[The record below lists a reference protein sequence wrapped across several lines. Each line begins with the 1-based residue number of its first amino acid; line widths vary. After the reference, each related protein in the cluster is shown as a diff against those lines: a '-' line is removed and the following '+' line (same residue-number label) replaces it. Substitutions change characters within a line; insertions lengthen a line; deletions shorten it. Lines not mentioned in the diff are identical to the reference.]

1 MNPRTIE
8 RFEGHCDS
16 VISSSTSM
24 STATSRNDTLY
35 FTVATAGHVDH
46 GKTSLLRALT
56 GTDPDRLKEEKQR
69 GLTTDLGFAHLSVK
83 SETDACTTK
92 IGFVDVPG
100 HGKFLKNMLAGV
112 GGIDLAL
119 LVVAADEGPMPQ
131 TEQHAKI
138 LSLLGVKNILLLM
151 TKIDVASP
159 EQLKDAEDRT
169 RNLLEENE
177 LHCAAVLPVSSVTK
191 EGIDKIV
198 PTLLTILRRDVN
210 RGEQIEEAVYLP
222 VDRVFSKTGYGTVIT
237 GTLVRG
243 VLRTGDNVYIEPGAL
258 TARIRGME
266 SFGKPVEQ
274 AQPGQRL
281 AVNLVLKQSRSL
293 ERGQAIFLAPPTAC
307 QNLIARFN
315 LFEQDS
321 AEQLLKS
328 LLGQQLRVYHGTA
341 EVAGHLRWLESIKT
355 AHGTELVGQISL
367 ISPLIAEP
375 GERFVARYED
385 TGVTGG
391 DILIGVRVRWL
402 SRKKLVP
409 LVESLLDG
417 NYSAAIQHYI
427 EASPHHLIKEDGVLA
442 ILPLPQRVV
451 FTSQLLE
458 GKLVALGEYI
468 STVGARDAL
477 TNRVFDSL
485 LKLEKQATEAERSRD
500 GVTMEFL
507 RSKTVGNLDRSVYQS
522 IVKALIDAGKLI
534 KQDDKLFSAELSV
547 ELSKN
552 KTSSAEDENSDEAR
566 VLTTLQKQP
575 CLEIKEVA
583 KLLSM
588 SDATVQATLSNLS
601 RKKLVELVAYEFA
614 STRDELDK
622 AHQALAQI
630 WQQKKEISPS
640 DFKEKLGVSRKYAMA
655 LLTYFDDHNIT
666 RRVANNRVLL
676 KAPKP

>member
-1 MNPRTIE
+1 
-8 RFEGHCDS
+8 
-16 VISSSTSM
+16 M

-56 GTDPDRLKEEKQR
+56 GTDPDRLKEEKLR
-69 GLTTDLGFAHLSVK
+69 GLTTDLGFAHLSAK
-83 SETDACTTK
+83 SDTEDCTVK

-119 LVVAADEGPMPQ
+119 LVVASDEGPMPQ

-151 TKIDVASP
+151 TKIDVATP
-159 EQLKDAEDRT
+159 EQLKDSEART
-169 RNLLEENE
+169 RSLLVESE
-177 LHCAAVLPVSSVTK
+177 LHCVAVLPVSSVTK
-191 EGIDKIV
+191 EGISKIV
-198 PTLLTILRRDVN
+198 PTLLTVLRRDVN

-222 VDRVFSKTGYGTVIT
+222 IDRVFSKTGYGTVIT

-243 VLRTGDNVYIEPGAL
+243 VLRTGDNVHIEPGAL

-293 ERGQAIFLAPPTAC
+293 VRGQAIFLAPPTVC

-321 AEQLLKS
+321 AEQLLKN
-328 LLGQQLRVYHGTA
+328 LPGQQLRVYHGTA
-341 EVAGHLRWLESIKT
+341 EVAGHLRWLELVQT
-355 AHGTELVGQISL
+355 AHGAELVGQISL
-367 ISPLIAEP
+367 VSPLIAEP

-391 DILIGVRVRWL
+391 DILVGVRARWL

-409 LVESLLDG
+409 LLESLLDG
-417 NYSAAIQHYI
+417 NYIAAIQHYI
-427 EASPHHLIKEDGVLA
+427 ESSPHHLIKEDAVLA
-442 ILPLPQRVV
+442 ILPLPQRVML
-451 FTSQLLE
+451 SAQLLE

-468 STVGARDAL
+468 STVGARDVL
-477 TNRVFDSL
+477 TNKVFDSL
-485 LKLEKQATEAERSRD
+485 LKQEKQSVVADRLPD
-500 GVTMEFL
+500 GVTMESL
-507 RSKTVGNLDRSVYQS
+507 RSKTVGNLDRSVFQS
-522 IVKALIDAGKLI
+522 IVKSLIDAGKLV
-534 KQDDKLFSAELSV
+534 KQDDRLFSRELS
-547 ELSKN
+547 EALSKN
-552 KTSSAEDENSDEAR
+552 EAGSVEDDNSDESR
-566 VLTTLQKQP
+566 VLAILRKQP

-583 KLLSM
+583 KLLNT
-588 SDATVQATLSNLS
+588 SDASVQATLNHLS
-601 RKKLVELVAYEFA
+601 RKKLAEVVAYEFA
-614 STRDELDK
+614 STREEIDK
-622 AHQALAQI
+622 AHQALSQI
-630 WQQKKEISPS
+630 WRQKREISPS
-640 DFKEKLGVSRKYAMA
+640 DFKEKLSVSRKYAMA
-655 LLTYFDDHNIT
+655 LLTYFDDHSVT

-676 KAPKP
+676 KAPKA

>member
-1 MNPRTIE
+1 
-8 RFEGHCDS
+8 
-16 VISSSTSM
+16 M

-46 GKTSLLRALT
+46 GKTSLLRTLT

-83 SETDACTTK
+83 SETDACTIK

-119 LVVAADEGPMPQ
+119 LVVASDEGPMPQ

-159 EQLKDAEDRT
+159 EQLKNAEART
-169 RNLLEENE
+169 RSLLDENE

-198 PTLLTILRRDVN
+198 PTLLTVLRRDVH
-210 RGEQIEEAVYLP
+210 RAEQIEEAVYLP
-222 VDRVFSKTGYGTVIT
+222 IDRVFSKTGYGTVIT

-243 VLRTGDNVYIEPGAL
+243 VLRTGENVYIEPGAL

-321 AEQLLKS
+321 AEQLFKS
-328 LLGQQLRVYHGTA
+328 LPGQQLRVYHGTA
-341 EVAGHLRWLESIKT
+341 EVAGHLRWLESVQTIRG
-355 AHGTELVGQISL
+355 AELVGQISL
-367 ISPLIAEP
+367 VSPLIAEP
-375 GERFVARYED
+375 GEHFVARYED

-391 DILIGVRVRWL
+391 DILIGVRARWL

-417 NYSAAIQHYI
+417 NYIAAVQHYI
-427 EASPHHLIKEDGVLA
+427 EASPHRLIREDGVLA
-442 ILPLPQRVV
+442 ILPLPQRVML
-451 FTSQLLE
+451 SAQLLE

-477 TNRVFDSL
+477 TNRVFESL
-485 LKLEKQATEAERSRD
+485 LKLEKQSTEADKSRD
-500 GVTMEFL
+500 GVTMESL
-507 RSKTVGNLDRSVYQS
+507 RSKTVGNLDRSVFQS
-522 IVKALIDAGKLI
+522 IVKALIDVGKLV
-534 KQDDKLFSAELSV
+534 KQEDRLFSAQLS
-547 ELSKN
+547 EALSKS
-552 KTSSAEDENSDEAR
+552 KISSAEDENSDEAR
-566 VLTTLQKQP
+566 VLATLQKQS
-575 CLEIKEVA
+575 CLEIKEIA

-588 SDATVQATLSNLS
+588 SDASVQATLNHLS
-601 RKKLVELVAYEFA
+601 RKKLVEVVAYEFA
-614 STRDELDK
+614 STRVELDK

-640 DFKEKLGVSRKYAMA
+640 EFKEKLGISRKYAMA

-676 KAPKP
+676 KAPKA

>member
-1 MNPRTIE
+1 
-8 RFEGHCDS
+8 
-16 VISSSTSM
+16 M
-24 STATSRNDTLY
+24 STAISRNDTLY

-69 GLTTDLGFAHLSVK
+69 GLTTDLGFAHLTVK
-83 SETDACTTK
+83 SETDDCTVK

-119 LVVAADEGPMPQ
+119 LVVASDEGPMPQ

-138 LSLLGVKNILLLM
+138 LSLLGVKQILLLL
-151 TKIDVASP
+151 TKIDVASV
-159 EQLKDAEDRT
+159 EQLQIAEART
-169 RNLLEENE
+169 LNLLEANE
-177 LHCAAVLPVSSVTK
+177 LHCAAVLPVSSITK

-198 PTLLTILRRDVN
+198 PTLLTVLRRDVD

-222 VDRVFSKTGYGTVIT
+222 IDRVFSKTGYGTVIT

-243 VLRTGDNVYIEPGAL
+243 ILRAGDNVYIEPGAL

-266 SFGKPVEQ
+266 SFGKPVVQ

-293 ERGQAIFLAPPTAC
+293 ERGQAIFIAPPTTC

-321 AEQLLKS
+321 ANQLLKT
-328 LLGQQLRVYHGTA
+328 LPGQQLRVYHGTA
-341 EVAGHLRWLESIKT
+341 EVAGHLRWLESIQT
-355 AHGTELVGQISL
+355 AHGAELVGQISL
-367 ISPLIAEP
+367 TSPLIAEP

-391 DILIGVRVRWL
+391 DILVGARARWL
-402 SRKKLVP
+402 SRKKLIP
-409 LVESLLDG
+409 LVEFLLDG
-417 NYSAAIQHYI
+417 NYITAIQNYI
-427 EASPHHLIKEDGVLA
+427 EASPHHLIKEDAVLA
-442 ILPLPQRVV
+442 ILPLAQRIV
-451 FTSQLLE
+451 FTAQLLE

-468 STVGARDAL
+468 STIGARNEL
-477 TNRVFDSL
+477 TNRVLDSL
-485 LKLEKQATEAERSRD
+485 IKLEEQASKGDSLPD
-500 GVTMEFL
+500 GVTMESL
-507 RSKTVGNLDRSVYQS
+507 RSKTVGNLDRSVFQS
-522 IVKALIDAGKLI
+522 IVKALIDECKLV
-534 KQDDKLFSAELSV
+534 KRDDKLFSAQLSAKLA
-547 ELSKN
+547 EN
-552 KTSSAEDENSDEAR
+552 KANSIEDENSDDAR
-566 VLTTLQKQP
+566 VLTTLQQQP

-583 KLLSM
+583 RLLNM
-588 SDATVQATLSNLS
+588 SDTSVQATLNHLS
-601 RKKLVELVAYEFA
+601 RKKLAEIVAYEFA
-614 STRDELDK
+614 STVAEINKSHL
-622 AHQALAQI
+622 ALAEI
-630 WQQKKEISPS
+630 WQQKREISPS
-640 DFKEKLGVSRKYAMA
+640 DFKEKIGVSRKYAMA

-676 KAPKP
+676 KAPRA